1 MGLRA
6 SMGRSKLIRKVKK
19 RIKNKSKQVSGLT
32 RIVVG
37 KGKLI
42 LTNEGSLY
50 VRKFPYVRN
59 QDLVLGIDY
68 INHRLEVF
76 DASFG
81 KRGYIDKLYEQ
92 QFGYHLT

>member
-37 KGKLI
+37 KE
-42 LTNEGSLY
+42 N
-50 VRKFPYVRN
+50 
-59 QDLVLGIDY
+59 
-68 INHRLEVF
+68 
-76 DASFG
+76 
-81 KRGYIDKLYEQ
+81 
-92 QFGYHLT
+92 